1 MSWASNLNPEDNW
14 DLCKGCQVVEF
25 GGWLLGVVP
34 IKTSADSN
42 NSGTAAAAAAQGD
55 LTQHPNKAT
64 NGNCDDDDCD
74 NNDDYED
81 TVEEENND
89 DDPLVVSKQQEAEF
103 NDNDGVTDVNIE
115 EDLSPSNT
123 QTATIST

>member
-1 MSWASNLNPEDNW
+1 M
-14 DLCKGCQVVEF
+14 
-25 GGWLLGVVP
+25 
-34 IKTSADSN
+34 ADSN

-55 LTQHPNKAT
+55 LTQHPNEAT
-64 NGNCDDDDCD
+64 HGNCDDDDCD

-89 DDPLVVSKQQEAEF
+89 DDPLVVSKQEAEF